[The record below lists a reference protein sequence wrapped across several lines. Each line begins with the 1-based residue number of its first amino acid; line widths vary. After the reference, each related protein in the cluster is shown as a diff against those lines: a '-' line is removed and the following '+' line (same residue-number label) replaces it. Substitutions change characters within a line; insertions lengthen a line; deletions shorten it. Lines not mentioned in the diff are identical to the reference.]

1 MKNMVTSY
9 SAGSIIDLMPSGMYE
24 ELIDNVVIL
33 TNNPTGERHQE
44 FHGGIEFDITINDR
58 TLHWKVIHNFNDF
71 FDLTL
76 IPEDNN
82 GQVVDRLS
90 QIEEDIGNGD
100 LKNVFDTLWKD
111 YVDFHMQKGQK
122 EFLDTLID
130 KTDTPQDHTYAVNT
144 VSDWQWMQGESKELE
159 EE

>member
-9 SAGSIIDLMPSGMYE
+9 SAGSIIDLMPENMYE

-44 FHGGIEFDITINDR
+44 FHGGIEFDITINNR

-76 IPEDNN
+76 IPEDSN
-82 GQVVDRLS
+82 GQVVGRLS

-111 YVDFHMQKGQK
+111 YIDFHMEKGQK
-122 EFLDTLID
+122 EFLKTL
-130 KTDTPQDHTYAVNT
+130 
-144 VSDWQWMQGESKELE
+144 LE

>member
-1 MKNMVTSY
+1 
-9 SAGSIIDLMPSGMYE
+9 
-24 ELIDNVVIL
+24 
-33 TNNPTGERHQE
+33 PTGERHQE

>member
-9 SAGSIIDLMPSGMYE
+9 SAGSIIDLMPEGMYE

-76 IPEDNN
+76 IPEDSN
-82 GQVVDRLS
+82 GQIIERSS
-90 QIEEDIGNGD
+90 QLEKDIGNGD
-100 LKNVFDTLWKD
+100 LKNVFDTLWED
-111 YVDFHMQKGQK
+111 YVQFHMKQGADK
-122 EFLDTLID
+122 FLASLI
-130 KTDTPQDHTYAVNT
+130 
-144 VSDWQWMQGESKELE
+144 E

>member
-9 SAGSIIDLMPSGMYE
+9 SAGSIIDLMPEGMYE

-44 FHGGIEFDITINDR
+44 FHGGIEFDITINNR

-76 IPEDNN
+76 IPEDSN
-82 GQVVDRLS
+82 GQVVGRLS

-111 YVDFHMQKGQK
+111 YIDFHMEKGQK
-122 EFLDTLID
+122 EFLKTL
-130 KTDTPQDHTYAVNT
+130 
-144 VSDWQWMQGESKELE
+144 LE